1 MRTDV
6 PVQISAAHLRL
17 SDADMNDAVGGA
29 LSPRGA
35 CDAAFDS
42 GYFALLSVLTSDE
55 RAAFEHPSDEVVV
68 LASSRLG
75 LDATQG
81 VELVRLRHSSND
93 WPGLAEVLAWARGPR
108 AKAHELEGE

>member
-17 SDADMNDAVGGA
+17 SDAYMNDAVGGA

-42 GYFALLSVLTSDE
+42 GYFALLSVLTLNE
-55 RAAFEHPSDEVVV
+55 RAAFEHPGDAVVL

-81 VELVRLRHSSND
+81 VKLARIRHSPHD
-93 WPGLAEVLAWARGPR
+93 WPGLAEVVAWASSARS
-108 AKAHELEGE
+108 KAHELEGE